1 MARLPRYWPDNT
13 FDLITM
19 DAAREHMVRH
29 KPRVLY
35 IGLGETDEW
44 AHGRRYDLYL
54 DSAFNADRFVG
65 ELWKTLQQMG
75 EYKDKTAL
83 LLTTDHGRG
92 VTRVDWTDHGKKVV
106 GAEFVWMAVMGPDT
120 PAKGVREN
128 VETTQ
133 AQVGATIARL
143 LGEDF
148 QVASPKAAA
157 ALPDV
162 CR

>member
-1 MARLPRYWPDNT
+1 
-13 FDLITM
+13 
-19 DAAREHMVRH
+19 
-29 KPRVLY
+29 
-35 IGLGETDEW
+35 
-44 AHGRRYDLYL
+44 
-54 DSAFNADRFVG
+54 
-65 ELWKTLQQMG
+65 
-75 EYKDKTAL
+75 
-83 LLTTDHGRG
+83 
-92 VTRVDWTDHGKKVV
+92 
-106 GAEFVWMAVMGPDT
+106 VWMAVMGPDT